1 MRIIETE
8 KIMFEH
14 TAYKTQHIKYYRQHL
29 RDARDTL
36 TEIIDEIEEEG
47 LIITREEIMEKFSKK
62 IELNNLIKE

>member
-1 MRIIETE
+1 M
-8 KIMFEH
+8 
-14 TAYKTQHIKYYRQHL
+14 

-62 IELNNLIKE
+62 IELI